1 MAYQSK
7 YAGKEIDEAIDAFKQ
22 GGNAT
27 DNNYTDADKA
37 LVQTIPN
44 INDELNT
51 KADKEG
57 YYPTMT
63 VGKSDNL
70 VGRGESTPEEFS
82 FRPSA
87 GYLSVEDGSARITSI
102 KGDSVVW
109 NQKLHN
115 ADFSSGSDYWSSH
128 DASLIEKDG
137 YIQFVVNEQ
146 SSQYISQ
153 FGVNLPKNHIYVVEC
168 DFQRDTNES
177 FPFLAYFG
185 KKSGGYDTYY
195 SESYSNNTRHTHTA
209 FITTTDEIEFILVY
223 PIINASKGVSA
234 NIYSITVSDLTQMFG
249 AGSVPTTI
257 EEYNARKP
265 LVANEFAY
273 NEGEVVSMNV
283 DSIKSVGNNAF
294 DYTKGYAKVVGG
306 HEYHCTVDGAP
317 ADDVYFSKDIEN
329 ITFEENVLP
338 HKINGIY
345 TFPSDG
351 YVSASSF
358 GSSNENI
365 CICLHHSYDKP
376 FMPYE
381 DDVVDLSWIKGIK
394 YLNNDDEYVALFPNG
409 LRSAGEAHDEV
420 RYNRTTKKWEA
431 IKRVGEVDMGS
442 MDWIMGSSSQ
452 SNIVNPVST
461 SINDVIVAPN
471 RNDEKANIL
480 CPLYVTD
487 SLDNTYLLK
496 IDKSIGAGSSGLLRI
511 YDSQY
516 QNSGSLESFR
526 TAIQGVMLYYE
537 LAKPIVVEIPN
548 SENFNLDYL
557 VWDFGTEEA
566 KLIVPSAPFRA
577 DIIYQFNAVDRIRD
591 NSRRVADLESIVYQL
606 QSQLAALVASPIDE
620 SAMYSTPT
628 QGED

>member
-1 MAYQSK
+1 MAGYKSK
-7 YAGKEIDEAIDAFKQ
+7 YTGKEVDEAIDIIKQ
-22 GGNAT
+22 SGESFNVDTELSEESHNAIANST
-27 DNNYTDADKA
+27 VTKA
-37 LVQTIPN
+37 L
-44 INDELNT
+44 E
-51 KADKEG
+51 DKSNKNG
-57 YYPTMT
+57 YYYDMT
-63 VGKSDNL
+63 VGKADNL
-70 VGRGESTPEEFS
+70 VGRGEAAEEIFS

-87 GYLSVEDGSARITSI
+87 GDVSIEDGTARITSI
-102 KGDSVVW
+102 KGNSVVW

-115 ADFSSGSDYWSSH
+115 ADFSSGSDYWSTH

-137 YIQFVVNEQ
+137 YIQFVVDAQ
-146 SSQYISQ
+146 SSQYLSQ
-153 FGVNLPKNHIYVVEC
+153 FGVNLPKNRIYVVEC
-168 DFQRDTNES
+168 DFQRNTNES
-177 FPFLAYFG
+177 FPFLVYFG

-195 SESYSNNTRHTHTA
+195 SESYSNDTRHTHTA

-223 PIINASKGVSA
+223 PIINAVKGVSA

-249 AGSVPTTI
+249 AGSEPTTI
-257 EEYNARKP
+257 EEYKARKP
-265 LVANEFAY
+265 LVVNEFAY

-294 DYTKGYAKVVGG
+294 DYTKGYAKVIGG
-306 HEYHCTVDGAP
+306 QEYHCTVDGAP

-351 YVSASSF
+351 YVFASSL
-358 GSSNENI
+358 GLSNENI
-365 CICLHHSYDKP
+365 CICLHHSYDKA

-381 DDVVDLSWIKGIK
+381 DDIVDLSWIKGIK
-394 YLNNDDEYVALFPNG
+394 YLNNDDKYVTLFPNG
-409 LRSAGEAHDEV
+409 LRSVGEAHDEV

-431 IKRVGEVDMGS
+431 IKRVGEVDMGELAYYYDNS
-442 MDWIMGSSSQ
+442 YGGFYGDIQGIVEYPAYPYMLCAKYPYKGVY
-452 SNIVNPVST
+452 SNVFDKELGYIYSNSFFIKDST
-461 SINDVIVAPN
+461 FGFDTS
-471 RNDEKANIL
+471 
-480 CPLYVTD
+480 
-487 SLDNTYLLK
+487 
-496 IDKSIGAGSSGLLRI
+496 
-511 YDSQY
+511 
-516 QNSGSLESFR
+516 
-526 TAIQGVMLYYE
+526 AIKQALVGVMLYYE
-537 LAKPIVVEIPN
+537 LAKPIVVELD
-548 SENFNLDYL
+548 ENFNLNYL

-566 KLIVPSAPFRA
+566 GLIAPSAPFRA